1 MRTEV
6 RDNMGHRG
14 GAAYKGHGKQSNND
28 YKLEPVNRETENY
41 RDPMDD
47 PLDTW
52 DPDIEYNGCDIDNE
66 DDEDKIN

>member
-1 MRTEV
+1 M
-6 RDNMGHRG
+6 
-14 GAAYKGHGKQSNND
+14 
-28 YKLEPVNRETENY
+28 NRETENY

-52 DPDIEYNGCDIDNE
+52 DPDIEYNECDIDNE